1 MTDYSRIATA
11 LNTHLSDRYNT
22 TLITDDTW
30 WVKVASMLVKAATS
44 PLPWL
49 QAIIDVFD
57 EGHASRSVTL
67 PKIGGEG
74 AVIVYS
80 TAAISDSLGY
90 CVTISHE
97 HEHARVLKTQPD
109 MQVIADYTS
118 SELRANSEAR
128 AYVVGAFTRHL
139 LTGQVQTAEE
149 IVTPLSHGYLL
160 AQADVVTARALVL
173 SDVMTMANGQVP
185 PHEVCHEVLGF
196 LQREFPEAI
205 VPAAFKATA

>member
-1 MTDYSRIATA
+1 MTDFSRIATA
-11 LNTHLSDRYNT
+11 LNTYLSDRYNT
-22 TLITDDTW
+22 LIVTDDTW
-30 WVKVASMLVKAATS
+30 WVQVSGLLLKAVTS

-49 QAIIDVFD
+49 QSILNVID

-67 PKIGGEG
+67 PKLGGEG

-80 TAAISDSLGY
+80 SSVIKAPLEY

-118 SELRANSEAR
+118 AELRANSEAR
-128 AYVVGAFTRHL
+128 AYAVGAFTRYL
-139 LTGQVQTAEE
+139 LTGQIQTSDD
-149 IVTPLSHGYLL
+149 VVRPLSHGYLL
-160 AQADVVTARALVL
+160 SRGEIDTARAMVL
-173 SDVMTMANGQVP
+173 SDVVTMAQGQVP
-185 PHEVCHEVLGF
+185 PHELCHEVLGF

-205 VPAAFKATA
+205 VPSKFQAA